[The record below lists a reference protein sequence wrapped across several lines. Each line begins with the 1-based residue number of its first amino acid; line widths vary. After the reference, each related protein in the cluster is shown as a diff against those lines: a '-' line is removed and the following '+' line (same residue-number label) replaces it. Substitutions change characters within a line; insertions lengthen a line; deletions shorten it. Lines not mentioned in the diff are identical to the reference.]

1 MSMENQAKGEK
12 EEVRTQIKS
21 IGRSE
26 FLERLFED
34 TGYRNQELQLFDSS
48 ESIWTHASSLMLEGI
63 DFDLVYTPLKHL
75 GYKSAL
81 SVFGPLYAG
90 GSSPAGLSCNI
101 GLSARFAAE
110 DAVLLWSGIV
120 AAAREHSVKSL
131 SLDLS
136 SSITGLAIALSAQGE
151 VKREVAAKF
160 PKPAPNSLLCI
171 TGNMGAAYMGLHVLE
186 REKAMFNKL
195 SREQAEKYVQP
206 DLSRYKY
213 ILSQYLS
220 PEINPKMLEQFAQ
233 AELFP
238 SAGVFINRGLA
249 RAVMQMC
256 GKCGMGARIFLE
268 KIPIASQTMEMARE
282 INMDAVTAALNG
294 GDDYKFLFAIPL
306 SEHERFHREFPN
318 MDVIGHLTDRQKTA
332 TLVTPQGEEIALKAL

>member
-1 MSMENQAKGEK
+1 MTDLKSYLRQEPNHRMFGLFRFTLGLYNLSGNDSTKWFNRWVRNAGTPPVIYDPMLMEN
-12 EEVRTQIKS
+12 S
-21 IGRSE
+21 
-26 FLERLFED
+26 RL
-34 TGYRNQELQLFDSS
+34 Q
-48 ESIWTHASSLMLEGI
+48 M
-63 DFDLVYTPLKHL
+63 
-75 GYKSAL
+75 
-81 SVFGPLYAG
+81 
-90 GSSPAGLSCNI
+90 
-101 GLSARFAAE
+101 
-110 DAVLLWSGIV
+110 
-120 AAAREHSVKSL
+120 
-131 SLDLS
+131 
-136 SSITGLAIALSAQGE
+136 
-151 VKREVAAKF
+151 
-160 PKPAPNSLLCI
+160 
-171 TGNMGAAYMGLHVLE
+171 
-186 REKAMFNKL
+186 EKAMFNKL

-294 GDDYKFLFAIPL
+294 GEDYELLFTVAMDDYEK
-306 SEHERFHREFPN
+306 
-318 MDVIGHLTDRQKTA
+318 VIGLDNVGIVGHMTKPELGFN
-332 TLVTPQGEEIALKAL
+332 LVGRQGEEIALKAQGWNSLEG